1 MKPKTATL
9 PQRVASVV
17 ARGEAPDDWQLL
29 AQVVERYYFVNFERP
44 PENTAEVVAIMR
56 ALPQIEEVRR
66 ARRTAEK
73 RGLID
78 QWREYYNYPIRV
90 TEKLRQEFN
99 ENRTS
104 IINDRELDEERKAKE
119 QDRQDNWLHEQEQ
132 RNLDRMAGEGL

>member
-9 PQRVASVV
+9 PQRVASIV
-17 ARGEAPDDWQLL
+17 ARGEAPDDWQVL

-44 PENTAEVVAIMR
+44 PENTAEAVAIMR
-56 ALPQIEEVRR
+56 ALPQIEEIRR

-73 RGLID
+73 RGLIN
-78 QWREYYNYPIRV
+78 QWREYYNSPTRV
-90 TEKLRQEFN
+90 TENLRQAFN

-104 IINDRELDEERKAKE
+104 TIDDRELDDERRAKE

-132 RNLDRMAGEGL
+132 RNLDRMAGEE

>member
-44 PENTAEVVAIMR
+44 PENTAEAVAVMR
-56 ALPQIEEVRR
+56 ALPQIEEIRR

-73 RGLID
+73 RGLIN
-78 QWREYYNYPIRV
+78 QWREYYNSPTRV
-90 TEKLRQEFN
+90 TENLRQAFN

-104 IINDRELDEERKAKE
+104 TINNQELDDERRAKE

-132 RNLDRMAGEGL
+132 RNLDRMAGEE

>member
-17 ARGEAPDDWQLL
+17 ARGEAPDDWQVL
-29 AQVVERYYFVNFERP
+29 AQVVERYFFVNFERP
-44 PENTAEVVAIMR
+44 PENTAEAVAIMR
-56 ALPQIEEVRR
+56 ALPQIEEIRR

-73 RGLID
+73 RGLIN
-78 QWREYYNYPIRV
+78 QWREYYDSPTRV
-90 TEKLRQEFN
+90 TEKLRQKFN

-104 IINDRELDEERKAKE
+104 TIDDRELNDERQAKE

-132 RNLDRMAGEGL
+132 RNLDRMAGEE

>member
-9 PQRVASVV
+9 PQRVASIV

-44 PENTAEVVAIMR
+44 PENTVEAVAIMR
-56 ALPQIEEVRR
+56 ALPQIEEIRR

-78 QWREYYNYPIRV
+78 QWREYYNSP
-90 TEKLRQEFN
+90 TKTTKKLRQAFN

-104 IINDRELDEERKAKE
+104 TIDDRELDEERRAKE

-132 RNLDRMAGEGL
+132 RNLDRMAGEE